1 MPRRNQTNIN
11 SVFNEEGNEPKRN
24 LITFNYEES
33 FNRIIEL
40 NTENY
45 KGWFR
50 KILYLFSINKL
61 TKYVM
66 KQEIKKRKKTIS
78 GNLSN
83 YIPDPFDD
91 LYVYQKGTTSE
102 DIENNNTA
110 KWIIINSLSD
120 KN

>member
-1 MPRRNQTNIN
+1 
-11 SVFNEEGNEPKRN
+11 
-24 LITFNYEES
+24 
-33 FNRIIEL
+33 
-40 NTENY
+40 
-45 KGWFR
+45 
-50 KILYLFSINKL
+50 
-61 TKYVM
+61 M